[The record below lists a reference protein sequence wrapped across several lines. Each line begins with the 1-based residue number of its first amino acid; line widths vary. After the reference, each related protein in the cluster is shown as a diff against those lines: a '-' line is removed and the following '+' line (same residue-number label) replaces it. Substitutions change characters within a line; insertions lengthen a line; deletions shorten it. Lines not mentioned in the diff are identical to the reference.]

1 MRRISPATA
10 LAVAAALSIAPIAA
24 RPARAQVSAPE
35 PEPVLSHVL
44 PVAAGALVGTAVTFF
59 IMPLIVPAMASGVQT
74 VGPAVAPPYI
84 GAIGAAVGGVIGY
97 TMFQ

>member
-10 LAVAAALSIAPIAA
+10 LAVAAALSLAPVVA
-24 RPARAQVSAPE
+24 RPARAQVSAPD
-35 PEPVLSHVL
+35 PEPILSHVL

-59 IMPLIVPAMASGVQT
+59 ILPLIVPAMASGVPS
-74 VGPAVAPPYI
+74 VGPAVGTPYI

-97 TMFQ
+97 TMFK

>member
-10 LAVAAALSIAPIAA
+10 LAVAAALSMTPIMA
-24 RPARAQVSAPE
+24 RPARAQVSAPD

-44 PVAAGALVGTAVTFF
+44 PIAAGALVGTAVTFF
-59 IMPLIVPAMASGVQT
+59 ILPLIVPAVASGVPT
-74 VGPAVAPPYI
+74 VGPAVATPFV
-84 GAIGAAVGGVIGY
+84 GAVGAALGGVVGY

>member
-10 LAVAAALSIAPIAA
+10 LAVAAALSLAPVVA
-24 RPARAQVSAPE
+24 RPARAQVSAPD

-59 IMPLIVPAMASGVQT
+59 ILPLIVPSMASGVPT
-74 VGPAVAPPYI
+74 VGPAVATPYI

-97 TMFQ
+97 TMFK

>member
-10 LAVAAALSIAPIAA
+10 LAVAAALSVAPIMA
-24 RPARAQVSAPE
+24 RPARAQVSAPD

-44 PVAAGALVGTAVTFF
+44 PIAAGALVGTAVTFF
-59 IMPLIVPAMASGVQT
+59 ILPLIVPAVASGAPA
-74 VGPAVAPPYI
+74 VGPAVATPFV
-84 GAIGAAVGGVIGY
+84 GAVGAALGGVVGY